1 MPGEQWGGDTACS
14 DWLGSREAE
23 CPTHEHSMRGVF
35 PLMEK
40 ALESMCPR
48 PGASFSLGHVSL
60 DQGNSQ
66 LHGSPLPT
74 SRALLKGIL
83 LGPRFLSLS

>member
-1 MPGEQWGGDTACS
+1 MGTLLAMTWGV
-14 DWLGSREAE
+14 LGMLSGL
-23 CPTHEHSMRGVF
+23 CMSIPDNT

-40 ALESMCPR
+40 ALESMGPR

-66 LHGSPLPT
+66 LHGRPLPT
-74 SRALLKGIL
+74 GRALLKRIL